1 MFKIVTDPSENFISF
16 DTLKAL
22 EEALKFIENQED

>member
-1 MFKIVTDPSENFISF
+1 MFEIVTDSSGNPVSF
-16 DTLKAL
+16 NTL

>member
-1 MFKIVTDPSENFISF
+1 MFEIVTNSSGNPVSF
-16 DTLKAL
+16 DTL